1 MSSGLRVVRE
11 SAGEGVGGSRRWLLV
26 NGLPAQRSGELG
38 GRVVQGSF
46 RRPGVRR
53 VSAASR
59 LRPGG
64 LRAEL
69 RNARSGGASCL
80 KKAVGYGYGWN

>member
-1 MSSGLRVVRE
+1 MCVRSRVKG
-11 SAGEGVGGSRRWLLV
+11 AGRSRRCLLLS
-26 NGLPAQRSGELG
+26 GLPAQRSGGLG
-38 GRVVQGSF
+38 GQVPQGSF

-53 VSAASR
+53 VSAVSR

-69 RNARSGGASCL
+69 RNARSGDASCL
-80 KKAVGYGYGWN
+80 KKAAAYFAREQK